1 MGHDQGAPYVNSV
14 RRRGQQSYIDEGS
27 RERKLYSVSTAADFS
42 EDRIGAA
49 IRSREKARELLQS
62 MGEVRDVTHADEG
75 SPTRQESTL
84 VSDGLLYRVNEGELL
99 EGESRSG

>member
-1 MGHDQGAPYVNSV
+1 MNSA
-14 RRRGQQSYIDEGS
+14 RCKGQQSFIDEGS
-27 RERKLYSVSTAADFS
+27 RERKLYSVSTTADFS

-62 MGEVRDVTHADEG
+62 MGEVRDVIHADQG

-84 VSDGLLYRVNEGELL
+84 VSDGLLYRANEGGLL